1 MKKTTFHSSY
11 DIRKRNQFRLLLL
24 LAACLFLSL
33 EIGWLTQKNRAAVSS
48 EAEEERVLSAELAGY
63 LQIIPFSP
71 AETRAWLLPSMDTYL
86 TGSDVDEIL
95 SFLELDSYA
104 ETLHEQ
110 IPYEEKEA
118 ITRQK
123 WCLLYESLIEYL
135 GLSDEVNVVSIRY
148 LGLVPGESRLISD
161 SGNYDCDVESIDFT
175 YGETYE
181 VYICG
186 NILLGIKADTEETG
200 TESQDADAQ
209 DLSAEPVIPE
219 TVRVLLTQDNHQS
232 VYRTTVI
239 LKGSTALHLSD
250 GDREYAVNA
259 DAAVDCTDLMA
270 QWGAEQLTAEA
281 EDGGRI
287 CIANAEGS
295 AVSSYYR
302 GRLYL
307 YQDDSGVWI
316 VNELGL
322 EEYLYGVV
330 PGEMPESFAAEAL
343 QAQAVC
349 ARTYVCRKT
358 AAGSYAAFQADVNDT
373 TDCQVYLP
381 SKENEAAIQAVD
393 ATAGQVLAYQGMLA
407 SVYYFSTSCGYT
419 SGPEVWQSDAIDYL
433 TGVSMLTE
441 AWDGADFDAF
451 LRDTEV
457 AAYDSGSRYFRWSAE
472 LSPLSGQE
480 TLKQVI
486 SEELAKSTGKIAITD
501 AGRASASDT
510 DEASASDT
518 GEASVSDTDEA
529 SASDTDGASAS
540 DTDGA
545 SVTDTGGVVAA
556 DTALLGDYE
565 NMTVL
570 QRNESGT
577 VTDLQIQ
584 FTNASVHIYHENT
597 IRTILGAVMTGLTDK
612 NGDLVYTFSILPSA
626 AISIESSGDG
636 TCRIYGGGLGH
647 GIGMSQY
654 GANGMAE
661 AGKTCEEILQIFFP
675 GTEIISRS

>member
-1 MKKTTFHSSY
+1 MKKSPFHTLY
-11 DIRKRNQFRLLLL
+11 DIRKRNRFRLLLL

-71 AETRAWLLPSMDTYL
+71 AETRAWLLPSMGTYL

-95 SFLELDSYA
+95 SFLELDSFA

-110 IPYEEKEA
+110 IPYEVEEE
-118 ITRQK
+118 ITRRK
-123 WCLLYESLIEYL
+123 WCLLYENLIEYL
-135 GLSDEVNVVSIRY
+135 GLSDEVNIISIRY
-148 LGLVPGESRLISD
+148 LGMVPGESRVMTD
-161 SGNYDCDVESIDFT
+161 SGNYDCDADSIAFT
-175 YGETYE
+175 YGEIYE

-186 NILLGIKADTEETG
+186 NILLGIKTDTDETG
-200 TESQDADAQ
+200 TETGEAEEQ
-209 DLSAEPVIPE
+209 DLSAEPVVPE
-219 TVRVLLTQDNHQS
+219 TVRVLLTQDNHQA

-259 DAAVDCTDLMA
+259 DAAVNCTDLME
-270 QWGAEQLTAEA
+270 QWESEQLTVEA
-281 EDGGRI
+281 EEGGRI

-307 YQDDSGVWI
+307 YQNDSGVWI

-358 AAGSYAAFQADVNDT
+358 AAGSYTAFQADVNDT

-419 SGPEVWQSDAIDYL
+419 SGSEVWQSDAVDYL

-457 AAYDSGSRYFRWSAE
+457 AAYDAGSRYFRWTAD

-480 TLKQVI
+480 ALKQAI
-486 SEELAKSTGKIAITD
+486 SEELAKSTGKIAVTD
-501 AGRASASDT
+501 TGGASASDT
-510 DEASASDT
+510 DEASASVT
-518 GEASVSDTDEA
+518 GGAYASDTDE
-529 SASDTDGASAS
+529 
-540 DTDGA
+540 A
-545 SVTDTGGVVAA
+545 SVTDTGGAVAA

-584 FTNASVHIYHENT
+584 FTDASVHIYHENT

-636 TCRIYGGGLGH
+636 TCRVYGGGLGH

-675 GTEIISRS
+675 GTEIISSS